1 MKKKDIGFVLHRI
14 SYSETSSIIKC
25 FTQEHGLK
33 SFMIQGGKKKYSS
46 VLQAMMPIEFTF
58 YQRNEE
64 LAKLYEPSV
73 FVNLNEIQF
82 HPIKSSYLFFEAEI
96 LLQCFKDDQIDKE
109 IFRFVLEELMWL
121 NAQENYANYLLFCMI
136 ELCDYL
142 GIKPNVLDEK
152 AIDFDLVNGEISS
165 EIIRT
170 SNCISH
176 PEIANFVKVLISEKD
191 TILQLE
197 LSKESR
203 KFILNLLFDY
213 FKIHISGFKIPQS
226 LEVYQ
231 TIWYD

>member
-25 FTQEHGLK
+25 FSQENGLK

-58 YQRNEE
+58 YQKNEE

-73 FVNLNEIQF
+73 FVNLNETQF
-82 HPIKSSYLFFEAEI
+82 HPVKSSYLFFEAEI
-96 LLQCFKDDQIDKE
+96 LLQCFKDGQKDKE
-109 IFRFVLEELMWL
+109 IFRFVLEELLWL
-121 NAQENYANYLLFCMI
+121 NTHENHANYLLFWLI

-142 GIKPNVLDEK
+142 GIKPHVIDES
-152 AIDFDLVNGEISS
+152 ALDFDLVNGEISRD
-165 EIIRT
+165 IIKT
-170 SNCISH
+170 SQCVTH
-176 PEIANFVKVLISEKD
+176 PEIKNFVQTLLLDKEA
-191 TILQLE
+191 ILHLD
-197 LSKESR
+197 LSKQSR
-203 KFILNLLFDY
+203 KFILNLLLDY
-213 FKIHISGFKIPQS
+213 LKIHISGFKTPQS